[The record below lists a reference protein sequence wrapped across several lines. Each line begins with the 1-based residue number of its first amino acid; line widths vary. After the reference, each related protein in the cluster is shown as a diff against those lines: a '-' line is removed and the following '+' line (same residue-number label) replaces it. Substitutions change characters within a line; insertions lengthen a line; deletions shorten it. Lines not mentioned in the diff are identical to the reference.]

1 MHPSKSTIFFT
12 VFSGTGY
19 GIILCLSC
27 LSLITQINFDSDFKL
42 ILIIVSFAFICSGLL
57 SSTLHLG
64 HPERAWRSFSQW
76 KSSWLSR
83 EGLAAIFT
91 FIPLVLFY
99 LLWYLENNL
108 FIFFLHLSSI
118 LCLVTVYCTGQIYA
132 TLKTIPAWNNKLVTP
147 IYIINAICMGAL
159 SIYCLAC
166 FYEVKVIHLYHLT
179 ISSLVLC
186 LFFKL
191 TYWYYINKNTK
202 STANS
207 ATGLGGKNK
216 NVSLFEGPHTG
227 KNFLTTEMINKI
239 KKEKANFLRVCFA
252 ILTCVLPIY
261 MIVQEASLIIDIF
274 ILKLSFFIIFIF
286 AIIGMLIER
295 YLFFIQ
301 AKHVVSL
308 YYGENKV

>member
-1 MHPSKSTIFFT
+1 MHPSKSIIFFT

-27 LSLITQINFDSDFKL
+27 LSLVNQINFENNFKL
-42 ILIIVSFAFICSGLL
+42 ILIIISFAFICSGLL

-76 KSSWLSR
+76 RSSWLSR

-91 FIPLVLFY
+91 FAPLVLFY

-108 FIFFLHLSSI
+108 FKYFLHASSF
-118 LCLVTVYCTGQIYA
+118 LCLVTIYCTGQMYA
-132 TLKTIPAWNNKLVTP
+132 SLKTIPAWNNKLVTP

-159 SIYCLAC
+159 SIYCLTR
-166 FYEVKVIHLYHLT
+166 FYEVEIIYLYNIT
-179 ISSLVLC
+179 ILSLVLC
-186 LFFKL
+186 LFLKL
-191 TYWYYINKNTK
+191 TYWYNISNNTV
-202 STANS
+202 STSNS
-207 ATGLGGKNK
+207 ATGLGEEKN

-239 KKEKANFLRVCFA
+239 KKEKANFLRLCFA
-252 ILTCVLPIY
+252 ILTCILPIY
-261 MIVQEASLIIDIF
+261 MIVQEASLIVDIF

-286 AIIGMLIER
+286 ALIGMLIER

-301 AKHVVSL
+301 AKHVVGL